1 MGRRGGSSQKW
12 LQRHV
17 ADEYVKRAQVE
28 GYRSRAAYKLLEI
41 DERDRLLRPGQIV
54 VDLGATP
61 GGWCQVAAKKVG
73 HNGQVFAMD
82 ILPMGSIAGVRF
94 IQGDFRED
102 EVLTELLRVLENQP
116 VDLVLSDMA
125 PNISGLKAV
134 DQSKSMY
141 LTELALEFSR
151 QTLKP
156 GGDFLVKAF
165 QGEGFDEYSREM
177 KKSFSKVVVRKP
189 KASRSQS
196 REVYLLGRTYKA

>member
-1 MGRRGGSSQKW
+1 MAKRGGSSQQW

-17 ADEYVKRAQVE
+17 ADEYVKRAQAD

-41 DERDRLLRPGQIV
+41 NDRDHLLHSGQVV

-61 GGWCQVAAKKVG
+61 GGWCQVAVKKVG
-73 HNGQVFAMD
+73 GKGQVFGLD
-82 ILPMGSIAGVRF
+82 ILPMSSIAGVNF

-102 EVLTELLRVLENQP
+102 EVMEELLSALENQP

-125 PNISGLKAV
+125 PNITGLKAV

-141 LTELALEFSR
+141 LTELALDFSR

-156 GGDFLVKAF
+156 GGDFLVKTF

-177 KKSFSKVVVRKP
+177 KKCFTKVVVRKP
-189 KASRSQS
+189 KASRPQS
-196 REVYLLGRTYKA
+196 REVYLLGRGYKA